1 MSKKKV
7 FLKIKEK
14 FEFWLEDF
22 CNKRLPEVDV
32 EDSRFYYKY
41 SKVLDKCI
49 KQVLILI
56 HIFVFTLIFIISFVL
71 SYLFQNNWLYLMIL
85 PASSF
90 ASIGLSQFRGFLR
103 RFEYDK
109 KSNVMTKQKQTMIDD
124 LEKRRKELINSIKS
138 FKS

>member
-22 CNKRLPEVDV
+22 CDKRLPEVDM
-32 EDSRFYYKY
+32 EDLRFFYKY

-71 SYLFQNNWLYLMIL
+71 TYLFQNNWLYLMIL

-90 ASIGLSQFRGFLR
+90 ASIGLSQFRRFLR
-103 RFEYDK
+103 RFEYEK
-109 KSNVMTKQKQTMIDD
+109 KSNVMTKQKQTMIDE
-124 LEKRRKELINSIKS
+124 LEKRREALRT
-138 FKS
+138 

>member
-14 FEFWLEDF
+14 FEFWLEEF
-22 CNKRLPEVDV
+22 CDKRLPEVDM
-32 EDSRFYYKY
+32 EDLNFFYKY

-49 KQVLILI
+49 KQVLLFS
-56 HIFVFTLIFIISFVL
+56 HIFVFTLIFLISFLL
-71 SYLFQNNWLYLMIL
+71 SYLLKNNWMYLTIF

-90 ASIGLSQFRGFLR
+90 ASIALSQFRSFLR
-103 RFEYDK
+103 KYEYEK
-109 KSNVMTKQKQTMIDD
+109 KSNVMTKQKQMMFDD
-124 LEKRRKELINSIKS
+124 LEKRREALRTSVKS